1 MLLRTHRKRKKGGVS
16 PVIATIL
23 LVAITVVLIGILYIW
38 VSSLISTD
46 KTETPKAT
54 GYVYTRIDEFDQEY
68 FYVTIESVTG
78 QAPYVS
84 AVKWKVLD
92 SGGAMVDSGDV
103 DDPMVYG
110 NTTLFWHKSW
120 TTSAT
125 DYTNTG
131 FGDEPG
137 DGILNQNDYFVLRSS
152 SLSNTPTG
160 KAERGG
166 ALVLEYIP
174 TGDQIAKITL

>member
-1 MLLRTHRKRKKGGVS
+1 MRAHRKRDKGAVS

-38 VSSLISTD
+38 VSSLITTD

-78 QAPYVS
+78 QAPYVT
-84 AVKWKVLD
+84 AVIWKVLD
-92 SGGAMVDSGDV
+92 SGGAMVDSGKTSDT
-103 DDPMVYG
+103 MVYG
-110 NTTLFWHKSW
+110 NTTLFWHKTWS
-120 TTSAT
+120 SSGG

-137 DGILNQNDYFVLRSS
+137 DGILNQNDYYVLRSA
-152 SLSNTPTG
+152 SLNNAPTG

-166 ALVLEYIP
+166 SLVLEYEP